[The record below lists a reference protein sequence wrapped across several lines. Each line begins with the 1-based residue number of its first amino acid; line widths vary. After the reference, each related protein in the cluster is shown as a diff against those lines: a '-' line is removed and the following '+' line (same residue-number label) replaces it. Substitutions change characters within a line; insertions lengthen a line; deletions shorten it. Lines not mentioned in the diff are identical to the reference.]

1 MSKLIREGRF
11 GPPKSFKTGSI
22 VGSYPKPMLVLSLD
36 QGGVDII
43 PSKGASVGANQ
54 FKLDITQE
62 DIVTIKPE
70 GIVNYINKPMS
81 EQPKVLNIDFAS
93 SSVAEISLTF
103 EPLRDNQ
110 SFPKLIATVNM
121 ILKSKCPW
129 KTVLWDNLTRTS
141 EFIHSYMAVENP
153 NMLKDARQWAY
164 GIGQKIGGINSQF
177 VKLPCHYIV
186 LMHETTEKNETT
198 GSVVTEPM
206 IFSQYRNVIGG
217 VMSSFFHQMKSGG
230 KPVLDTSDNGYIK
243 GIGQRWPSN
252 LPNPCGPLFTDI
264 YGDSIK
270 SGEITLL

>member
-1 MSKLIREGRF
+1 M
-11 GPPKSFKTGSI
+11 
-22 VGSYPKPMLVLSLD
+22 
-36 QGGVDII
+36 
-43 PSKGASVGANQ
+43 
-54 FKLDITQE
+54 
-62 DIVTIKPE
+62 
-70 GIVNYINKPMS
+70 NYINKPMS

-206 IFSQYRNVIGG
+206 IFSQYRNWKACWRVTT
-217 VMSSFFHQMKSGG
+217 SSPESRATNQPTNHRVDQRLPSSGAFSLSSTINH
-230 KPVLDTSDNGYIK
+230 KPSEG
-243 GIGQRWPSN
+243 
-252 LPNPCGPLFTDI
+252 
-264 YGDSIK
+264 
-270 SGEITLL
+270 